1 MKRINFIKTFSIGI
15 FLFAFTLL
23 YSNDSTEYIKKFVSG
38 NLQDKVNVLKES
50 SGSPAES
57 FLNESA
63 FDFISSYYTLLENEE
78 DFSEL
83 VYNAV
88 KTIPDN
94 IKDKNISVLQRIY
107 MYFDEP
113 KIKIAVVEKL
123 PSIKGNCI
131 DIINLVNESVAKDL
145 KNNTYKDSISFEPS
159 VTALSSIAHSSS
171 FQVLFSCYAANISEE
186 INVLTET
193 ALKNMA
199 EANRSQI
206 VAIIANNEPKEKL
219 LALRISEKKSQKN
232 DFFSEEIAETAL
244 AIAINKGGDVQDI
257 HEDLVK
263 LQLEAM
269 RIISKSS
276 WTRATSLVV
285 NYFELAKK
293 QYSLGIITKENLIEV
308 IQCLTNLATV
318 ESGQALSNYLATL
331 NLESEKTGSYDK
343 DIVLAVIHSLG
354 VLGEKSA
361 FDNLLYVI
369 SFSTYSEDIIS
380 ASRDALSRLKW

>member
-1 MKRINFIKTFSIGI
+1 MKKINFIKILGIGI
-15 FLFAFTLL
+15 FLSMVTFL
-23 YSNDSTEYIKKFVSG
+23 YSNDSTQYIKKFVSG
-38 NLQDKVNVLKES
+38 NLQDKVNVLTEAIGS
-50 SGSPAES
+50 SAES

-63 FDFISSYYTLLENEE
+63 FDFISSYYSLLENEE
-78 DFSEL
+78 YFTEL
-83 VYNAV
+83 VYNTI
-88 KTIPDN
+88 KTIPEN

-107 MYFDEP
+107 MYFDDP

-123 PSIKGNCI
+123 PLIKGNCI
-131 DIINLVNESVAKDL
+131 DIINLVNEEVAKEL
-145 KNNTYKDSISFEPS
+145 KNNTYKESSSFEPS
-159 VTALSSIAHSSS
+159 VTALSTIAHSSS
-171 FQVLFSCYAANISEE
+171 FQVLFSCYAADISEE
-186 INVLTET
+186 INKITET
-193 ALKNMA
+193 ALRNMA

-206 VAIIANNEPKEKL
+206 VAIIANNEPREKL

-232 DFFSEEIAETAL
+232 EFFSEEIAETAL

-263 LQLEAM
+263 LQLESM

-285 NYFELAKK
+285 NYFDLAKK
-293 QYSLGIITKENLIEV
+293 QFSLGIITKENLIEI

-318 ESGQALSNYLATL
+318 ESGQALSNYLAIL
-331 NLESEKTGSYDK
+331 NMETEKSGSYDK
-343 DIVLAVIHSLG
+343 DIVLAVINSLG

-369 SFSTYSEDIIS
+369 SFSTYSEEIIS